1 MAAPDPV
8 PAARLTPGNFLAA
21 IGDEDLVHFTLNV
34 GDGDTQLLCLP
45 KGRDGGR
52 RAIVV
57 DVATPKKLPALVLAL
72 EAAKVLDDR
81 RDLFALVVA
90 THPHL
95 DHIGGMAEFLEQ
107 FHDHVTEFWEPGYYM
122 TSATY
127 VNVMNALEEH
137 AIQVTQ
143 PTSGTAKF
151 IGRVRVQALSP
162 SIALRNR
169 FDTYGVDPNN
179 ASITLKVEFPATRI
193 VDVPG
198 EQRRYVPLR
207 DKTRSLVLGADAQ
220 TLSWSYVLVDFPDLE
235 PSENPISKRLEM
247 ALGVDALS
255 ADVVKISHHGSKHG
269 VTLELVERISPKAS
283 IVSSVA
289 GLGKYGFPHSV
300 AQDCIREGL
309 QATTSGQV
317 RSKDFE
323 LGIHYTSGTDDT
335 GTPLGTV
342 GTIVPPPGKPVQ
354 VWRFGDLPGKKVDLK
369 NARRLVPSG

>member
-1 MAAPDPV
+1 MAAPDPI
-8 PAARLTPGNFLAA
+8 PAAKLTPGDFLAA
-21 IGDEDLVHFTLNV
+21 VGDDDLVHFVLNV

-57 DVATPKKLPALVLAL
+57 DVATTKKLPALVLAL
-72 EAAKVLDDR
+72 EAAKILDDR
-81 RDLFALVVA
+81 SDLFALVVA

-95 DHIGGMAEFLEQ
+95 DHIGGMAEFLSQ
-107 FHDHVTEFWEPGYYM
+107 FHGHITEFWEPGYYM

-127 VNVMNALEEH
+127 ANMMNALEEH
-137 AIQVTQ
+137 GVQITQ

-169 FDTYGVDPNN
+169 FDTYGVEPNN
-179 ASITLKVEFPATRI
+179 SSITLKVEFPATRI

-198 EQRRYVPLR
+198 EERRYVPLR

-220 TLSWSYVLVDFPDLE
+220 TLSWSYVLVDFPNLE
-235 PSENPISKRLEM
+235 PNENPISKRLEM
-247 ALGVDALS
+247 ALGVDALR
-255 ADVVKISHHGSKHG
+255 AEVVKISHHGSKHG
-269 VTLELVERISPKAS
+269 VNLELVERINPKAS

-289 GLGKYGFPHSV
+289 GMGKYGFPHTV

-309 QATTSGQV
+309 QATTSGQL

-323 LGIHYTSGTDDT
+323 LGIHYTSAADDA
-335 GTPLGTV
+335 GAPLGSV
-342 GTIVPPPGKPVQ
+342 GTIVPPPGKPIQ
-354 VWRFGDLPGKKVDLK
+354 VWRFGDLPGARVDLK
-369 NARRLVPSG
+369 NARRLVA

>member
-1 MAAPDPV
+1 MAAPDPI
-8 PAARLTPGNFLAA
+8 PAAKLTAGDFLAA
-21 IGDEDLVHFTLNV
+21 CGDDDLIHFVLNV

-57 DVATPKKLPALVLAL
+57 DVATTKKLPALVLAL

-81 RDLFALVVA
+81 KDLFALVVA

-95 DHIGGMAEFLEQ
+95 DHIGGMAEFLHQ
-107 FHDHVTEFWEPGYYM
+107 FHDHICEFWEPGYYM

-127 VNVMNALEEH
+127 ANVMNALEEH
-137 AIQVTQ
+137 GVQVTQ

-151 IGRVRVQALSP
+151 LGRVRVQALSP

-169 FDTYGVDPNN
+169 FDTYGVEPNN
-179 ASITLKVEFPATRI
+179 SSITLKVEFPATRI
-193 VDVPG
+193 VDVPN
-198 EQRRYVPLR
+198 EERRYVPLR
-207 DKTRSLVLGADAQ
+207 DKTRSLILGADAQ

-235 PSENPISKRLEM
+235 PNENPITKRLEM
-247 ALGVDALS
+247 ALGVDALR
-255 ADVVKISHHGSKHG
+255 AEVVKISHHGSKHG
-269 VTLELVERISPKAS
+269 VNLELIERIAPAAS

-309 QATTSGQV
+309 QATTSGQA

-323 LGIHYTSGTDDT
+323 LGIHYTSGTDDA
-335 GTPLGTV
+335 GSALGSV
-342 GTIVPPPGKPVQ
+342 GVIVPPPGKPVQ
-354 VWRFGDLPGKKVDLK
+354 VWRFGDAPGKRLDLTK
-369 NARRLVPSG
+369 GRLLAR